1 LLSEFQQLGDGC
13 LFALSKSW
21 AHKAIITHFTINV
34 ELFRRVYIACGVALG
49 PDGDAGKGEG
59 GDHQGDA

>member
-34 ELFRRVYIACGVALG
+34 ELFRRVYIAASRMIVRPLN
-49 PDGDAGKGEG
+49 
-59 GDHQGDA
+59 

>member
-34 ELFRRVYIACGVALG
+34 ELFRRVYIASLRQLANLC
-49 PDGDAGKGEG
+49 PF
-59 GDHQGDA
+59 